1 MIIQQC
7 CVQKYA
13 YNIEINYFYCTII
26 NNFYNLYRLNIK
38 FFTLFVSNNIIN
50 NTLSEIFCLN
60 ETKILFLHYAS
71 VIKI

>member
-50 NTLSEIFCLN
+50 VNKNIRSML
-60 ETKILFLHYAS
+60 
-71 VIKI
+71 VIP